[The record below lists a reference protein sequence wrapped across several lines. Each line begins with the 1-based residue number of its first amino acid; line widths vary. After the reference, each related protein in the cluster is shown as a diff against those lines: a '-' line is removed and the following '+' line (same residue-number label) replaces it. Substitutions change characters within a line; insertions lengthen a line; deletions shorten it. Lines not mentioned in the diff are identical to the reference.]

1 MKLWQLVLC
10 AFLSAV
16 CTLLS
21 TEPVGSG
28 LAALVAPL
36 LLILIAFRTTWNWK
50 VFVLVFLTQL
60 PLWLYLQKWT
70 FDITIPGWICLSGYM
85 SIWGPLFAC
94 LLNKVN
100 TKLTVPIYLTAPT
113 LWVGI
118 ECLRG
123 LVLFGGYPW
132 YLTGTG
138 MVDTF
143 LADLAAIGSV
153 WLVSFVT
160 VYIAAS
166 TLKLMPASLPLQ
178 KAPASI
184 LMSAAHAIILICI
197 GTAAFAQMQP
207 NNLGLINVAVI
218 QSNVPQSNKD
228 RWTYEQQRKDITS
241 MFQMT
246 LNAASVSKSEQIDL
260 IVWPETMLPGA
271 GFEVSRKDFGEWTH
285 QFTSF
290 WIWPEELQ
298 LLARDVQ
305 TPILVGTQTWENIE
319 VIETDTTVSVM
330 PEKHYNSAVLL
341 MTDGSTQRYDKMALT
356 PFGEWMP
363 YVDAISALNDWVRS
377 FAGAA
382 QLVDLEAGVEPVSLK
397 VHSRQESQAEFSI
410 GTPIC
415 FEVAMP
421 SVVRNLTWSNGKRN
435 ADVLISLSNDG
446 WFGLDYAARLQHN
459 REARLRCIENR
470 TSMIRAAN
478 TGVSSVIRENGD
490 AEYARVDGH
499 IAIDMPTIFSCNVNR
514 GTNRPL
520 SVFIGDK
527 VAWCSLFGSILLI
540 VSSYLK
546 RSSSDG

>member
-28 LAALVAPL
+28 IAALAAPL
-36 LLILIAFRTTWNWK
+36 LLILIAFRATWNWK
-50 VFVLVFLTQL
+50 AFVLVFLTQL

-70 FDITIPGWICLSGYM
+70 FDITIPGWICFSAYM
-85 SIWGPLFAC
+85 SIWAPFFAC

-100 TKLTVPIYLTAPT
+100 TKLNVPLYLTAPT

-143 LADLAAIGSV
+143 IADLATIGSV

-160 VYIAAS
+160 VSIAAS
-166 TLKLMPASLPLQ
+166 ILISTKLNKFP
-178 KAPASI
+178 
-184 LMSAAHAIILICI
+184 AIILICI
-197 GTAAFAQMQP
+197 VVGTAVFAQMQT
-207 NNLGLINVAVI
+207 NNSGLINVAVI

-228 RWTYEQQRKDITS
+228 RWTYEQQRKDLTS

-246 LNAASVSKSEQIDL
+246 LDAASVSESERPDL

-271 GFEVSRKDFGEWTH
+271 GFEASRKDFGEWTH
-285 QFTSF
+285 QFTPF
-290 WIWPEELQ
+290 WIWPEELR

-341 MTDGSTQRYDKMALT
+341 TTDGSTQRYDKMALT

-382 QLVDLEAGVEPVSLK
+382 QLADLEAGAEPVSLK

-421 SVVRNLTWSNGKRN
+421 SVVRNLTWANGKQN

-446 WFGLDYAARLQHN
+446 WFGSDYAARLQHN

-478 TGVSSVIRENGD
+478 TGVSSVIRPNGD
-490 AEYARVDGH
+490 IEYAMVGGEL
-499 IAIDMPTIFSCNVNR
+499 AIDVPAIFTSRV
-514 GTNRPL
+514 GHGINRPF
-520 SVFIGDK
+520 SVFIGDSI
-527 VAWCSLFGSILLI
+527 AWCSLIGSILLI

>member
-28 LAALVAPL
+28 IAALVAPL
-36 LLILIAFRTTWNWK
+36 LLILIAFRATWNWK
-50 VFVLVFLTQL
+50 TFVLVFLTQL

-70 FDITIPGWICLSGYM
+70 FDITIPGWICFSAYM
-85 SIWGPLFAC
+85 SIWAPFFVC

-100 TKLTVPIYLTAPT
+100 TKLNVPLYLTAPT

-143 LADLAAIGSV
+143 IADLATIGSV

-160 VYIAAS
+160 VSIAAS
-166 TLKLMPASLPLQ
+166 ILISTKLNKFP
-178 KAPASI
+178 
-184 LMSAAHAIILICI
+184 AIILICI
-197 GTAAFAQMQP
+197 VVGTAVFAQMQT
-207 NNLGLINVAVI
+207 NNSGLINVAVI

-228 RWTYEQQRKDITS
+228 RWTYEQQRKDLTS

-246 LNAASVSKSEQIDL
+246 LDAASVSESERPDL

-271 GFEVSRKDFGEWTH
+271 GFEASRKDFGEWTH
-285 QFTSF
+285 QFTPF
-290 WIWPEELQ
+290 WIWPEELR

-341 MTDGSTQRYDKMALT
+341 TTDGSTQRYDKMALT

-382 QLVDLEAGVEPVSLK
+382 QLADLEAGAEPVSLK

-421 SVVRNLTWSNGKRN
+421 SVVRNLTWANGKQN

-446 WFGLDYAARLQHN
+446 WFGSDYAARLQHN

-478 TGVSSVIRENGD
+478 TGVSSVIRPNGD
-490 AEYARVDGH
+490 IEYAMVGGEL
-499 IAIDMPTIFSCNVNR
+499 AIDVPAIFTSRV
-514 GTNRPL
+514 GHGINRPF
-520 SVFIGDK
+520 SVFIGDSI
-527 VAWCSLFGSILLI
+527 AWCSLIGSILLI

>member
-28 LAALVAPL
+28 IAALVAPL
-36 LLILIAFRTTWNWK
+36 LLILIAFRATWNWK
-50 VFVLVFLTQL
+50 AFVLVFLTQL

-70 FDITIPGWICLSGYM
+70 FDITIPGWICFSAYM
-85 SIWGPLFAC
+85 SIWAPFFAC

-100 TKLTVPIYLTAPT
+100 TKLNVPLYLTAPT

-143 LADLAAIGSV
+143 IADLATIGSV

-160 VYIAAS
+160 VSIAAS
-166 TLKLMPASLPLQ
+166 ILISTTLNKFP
-178 KAPASI
+178 
-184 LMSAAHAIILICI
+184 AIILICI
-197 GTAAFAQMQP
+197 VVGTAVFAQMQP

-228 RWTYEQQRKDITS
+228 RWTYEQQRKDLTS

-246 LNAASVSKSEQIDL
+246 LDAASVSESERPDL

-271 GFEVSRKDFGEWTH
+271 GFEASRKDFGEWTH
-285 QFTSF
+285 QFTPF
-290 WIWPEELQ
+290 WIWPEELR

-341 MTDGSTQRYDKMALT
+341 TTDGSTQRYDKMALT

-382 QLVDLEAGVEPVSLK
+382 QLADLEAGAEPVSLK

-421 SVVRNLTWSNGKRN
+421 SVVRNLTWANGKQN

-446 WFGLDYAARLQHN
+446 WFGSDYAARLQHN

-478 TGVSSVIRENGD
+478 TGVSSVIRPNGD
-490 AEYARVDGH
+490 IEYAMVGGEL
-499 IAIDMPTIFSCNVNR
+499 AIDVPAIFTSRV
-514 GTNRPL
+514 GHGINRPF
-520 SVFIGDK
+520 SVFIGDSI
-527 VAWCSLFGSILLI
+527 AWCSLIGSILLI

>member
-28 LAALVAPL
+28 LAALVASL
-36 LLILIAFRTTWNWK
+36 LLILIAFHATWNWK
-50 VFVLVFLTQL
+50 AFVLVFLTQL

-70 FDITIPGWICLSGYM
+70 FDITIPGWICLSAYM
-85 SIWGPLFAC
+85 SIWAPLFVC

-100 TKLTVPIYLTAPT
+100 TKLNVPIYLTAPT

-160 VYIAAS
+160 VSIAAS
-166 TLKLMPASLPLQ
+166 ILISKTLHKIP
-178 KAPASI
+178 
-184 LMSAAHAIILICI
+184 AIILVCI
-197 GTAAFAQMQP
+197 VLGTAVFAQMQP

-228 RWTYEQQRKDITS
+228 RWTYEQQRKDLTS

-246 LNAASVSKSEQIDL
+246 LDAASVSESKRPDL

-271 GFEVSRKDFGEWTH
+271 GFEASRQDFGEWTH
-285 QFTSF
+285 QFTPF
-290 WIWPEELQ
+290 WIWPEELR

-341 MTDGSTQRYDKMALT
+341 TTDGSTQRYDKMALT

-382 QLVDLEAGVEPVSLK
+382 QLADLEAGAEPVSLK
-397 VHSRQESQAEFSI
+397 VNSRQESQADFSI
-410 GTPIC
+410 GT
-415 FEVAMP
+415 P
-421 SVVRNLTWSNGKRN
+421 SVVRNLTWVNGYRN

-446 WFGLDYAARLQHN
+446 WFGSDYAARLQHN

-470 TSMIRAAN
+470 TPMIRAAN
-478 TGVSSVIRENGD
+478 TGVSSAIRQNGD
-490 AEYARVDGH
+490 IEYAMVGGQL
-499 IAIDMPTIFSCNVNR
+499 AIDVPAIFTSRV
-514 GTNRPL
+514 GHGINRPF
-520 SVFIGDK
+520 SVFIGDSI
-527 VAWCSLFGSILLI
+527 AWCSLIGSILLV

>member
-28 LAALVAPL
+28 IAALVAPL
-36 LLILIAFRTTWNWK
+36 LLILIAFRATWNWK
-50 VFVLVFLTQL
+50 AFVLVFLTQL

-70 FDITIPGWICLSGYM
+70 FDITIPGWICFSAYM
-85 SIWGPLFAC
+85 SIWAPFFAC

-100 TKLTVPIYLTAPT
+100 TKLNVPLYLTAPT

-143 LADLAAIGSV
+143 IADLATIGSV

-160 VYIAAS
+160 VSIAAS
-166 TLKLMPASLPLQ
+166 ILISTKLNKFP
-178 KAPASI
+178 
-184 LMSAAHAIILICI
+184 AIILICI
-197 GTAAFAQMQP
+197 VVGTAVFAQMQT
-207 NNLGLINVAVI
+207 NNSGLINVAVI

-228 RWTYEQQRKDITS
+228 RWTYEQQRKDLTS

-246 LNAASVSKSEQIDL
+246 LDAASVSESERPDL

-271 GFEVSRKDFGEWTH
+271 GFEASRKDFGEWTH
-285 QFTSF
+285 QFTPF
-290 WIWPEELQ
+290 WIWPEELR

-341 MTDGSTQRYDKMALT
+341 TTDGSTQRYDKMALT

-382 QLVDLEAGVEPVSLK
+382 QLADLEAGAEPVSLK

-421 SVVRNLTWSNGKRN
+421 SVVRNLTWANGKQN

-446 WFGLDYAARLQHN
+446 WFGSDYAARLQHN

-478 TGVSSVIRENGD
+478 TGVSSVIRPNGD
-490 AEYARVDGH
+490 IEYAMVGGEL
-499 IAIDMPTIFSCNVNR
+499 AIDVPAIFTSRV
-514 GTNRPL
+514 GHGINRPF
-520 SVFIGDK
+520 SVFIGDSI
-527 VAWCSLFGSILLI
+527 AWCSLIGSILLI